1 MINPGNLIGHA
12 FDLFELAFSQRNRI
26 KRYTRDNLFDT
37 RLTVRCEKAPWV
49 THSSFDTNIIIDMA
63 FDFSERYPDSW
74 VDIEFTDDGLTYFSL
89 YNGAIRK
96 Q

>member
-1 MINPGNLIGHA
+1 MINPSNLIGHA
-12 FDLFELAFSQRNRI
+12 LDLFELAFSQRNRI
-26 KRYTRDNLFDT
+26 KRYTRDTLFDT

-96 Q
+96 P